1 MTSFRSFLILGAT
14 VVAAACQP
22 VVPDSGSGITV
33 DPGRGVGFDN
43 PSSLAAR
50 EARDAQLSTAAVP
63 AAPAVGA
70 QSLPPAT
77 QGQAAATASGSVPA
91 ATAQQGAAPRA
102 VSNPAG
108 LDAELAQIA
117 AQNDATAA
125 RGNSGQAV
133 LNASPSNAAPVILN
147 NPGISDENNFDAVA
161 SRESIESDA
170 ARIQANRQQYQV
182 VQPTALPSRAGSAQP
197 NVVQYALQTRHP
209 KGTRVHRRF
218 NVASTS
224 KFQRNCAVYS
234 SADEAQIDF
243 LARGGPERDRRGI
256 DPDGDGYACG
266 WDPAP
271 FRRAA
276 GN

>member
-1 MTSFRSFLILGAT
+1 MSFRSFLVLGA
-14 VVAAACQP
+14 VAGLAACQP
-22 VVPDSGSGITV
+22 VVPDSNPDGFV

-43 PSSLAAR
+43 PNTLAAR
-50 EARDAQLSTAAVP
+50 EARDTQLTTPTVQ
-63 AAPAVGA
+63 AAPAVGTQA
-70 QSLPPAT
+70 LPPAGQT
-77 QGQAAATASGSVPA
+77 QVTSTPAQTTAE
-91 ATAQQGAAPRA
+91 TPRA

-117 AQNDATAA
+117 ASNDAAAA
-125 RGNSGQAV
+125 RANSGQSV
-133 LNASPSNAAPVILN
+133 INASPSNAAPVILN

-170 ARIQANRQQYQV
+170 ARLEANRQQYQV
-182 VQPTALPSRAGSAQP
+182 VQPTALPSRAGNAQP
-197 NVVQYALQTRHP
+197 NVVQYALQTSHP

-218 NVASTS
+218 GVNATA

-243 LARGGPERDRRGI
+243 LARGGPDRDRQGL